1 MNDET
6 GVITNIHREAV
17 EWYRQGQMSQSGS
30 TALLFAV
37 GITDKKRRV
46 QKMRATVEVYENN
59 AGGICVAVFGQN
71 GLTNLFV
78 VTPDGNE
85 TRMTRA
91 FYQEALY
98 GFPGEDEY
106 NAEDFSG
113 LSMDNAYADICNSNL
128 IAEFYDNRVVN
139 LYPADMGVAGKKLFG
154 MA

>member
-1 MNDET
+1 
-6 GVITNIHREAV
+6 
-17 EWYRQGQMSQSGS
+17 
-30 TALLFAV
+30 
-37 GITDKKRRV
+37 
-46 QKMRATVEVYENN
+46 MRSSVEVYENN

-113 LSMDNAYADICNSNL
+113 LSMDDAYTYICNSNL
-128 IAEFYDNRVVN
+128 IAAFYSDRVVN
-139 LYPADMGVAGKKLFG
+139 LYPANMGAAGMKLFG